1 MKKWITAFC
10 FMFLG
15 TANASLITETHD
27 ITAAGENSIGYTYF
41 KVITAGVFD
50 LYTMGP
56 TIDPVLILF
65 HDDGNLDFSDLID
78 IDDDSCPD
86 SICGAAGAWNNAWI
100 ANLFLNT
107 GSYVAVISDYGFSTN
122 EAIGGSNTN
131 DLTGLASIT
140 IDRSRNDSTG
150 ATAVLSTPVPEPS
163 TLLLFG
169 MSILGFAGMRRRA

>member
-1 MKKWITAFC
+1 MKKWIAAFC

-27 ITAAGENSIGYTYF
+27 ITAAGENSIGFTYF

-50 LYTMGP
+50 LYTTGP

-65 HDDGNLDFSDLID
+65 HDDGNLDLSDLITG
-78 IDDDSCPD
+78 DDDSCPD
-86 SICGAAGAWNNAWI
+86 SLCGVAGDYSNALI

-107 GSYVAVISDYGFSTN
+107 GSYVAVISNFDFSPS
-122 EAIGGSNTN
+122 EAVSGSNTN
-131 DLTGLASIT
+131 DLTGLASIN
-140 IDRSRNDSTG
+140 IVRSPNDSTG
-150 ATAVLSTPVPEPS
+150 ATAVLTTSVPEPS

-169 MSILGFAGMRRRA
+169 MSVLGFAGMRRRA